1 MSVLNDPKLEVL
13 LDALHAQSK
22 AQEPATWDHF
32 SEAWRTKTPIDFGQG
47 DDKRFMADKLVALDR
62 DKAEFCYLTC
72 RALGARNIVEAGT
85 SYGVSTLYLAAAL
98 RDNANAGGEKGKV
111 IATEYE
117 PAKAKAA
124 RGTFEKS
131 GLADFIE
138 LREGD
143 LRETLKHIRTEIDF
157 MLVDIWIPMALP
169 ALSLTAPHMRKG
181 AVAACDNT
189 KQFRED
195 YRDYFRFLAEPRN
208 AFRTT
213 TLPFD
218 GGLEFSAKVA

>member
-1 MSVLNDPKLEVL
+1 MSVLNDPDFEAL

-22 AQEPATWDHF
+22 AQEPATWEHF
-32 SEAWRTKTPIDFGQG
+32 AEAWRTKKPVDLGQG
-47 DDKRFMADKLVALDR
+47 DGRRFMADKLVALER

-72 RALGARNIVEAGT
+72 RALDARNIVEAGT

-98 RDNANAGGEKGKV
+98 RDNAKAGNKKGRV

-124 RGTFEKS
+124 CANFEKS
-131 GLADFIE
+131 GLADFVE

-143 LRETLKHIRTEIDF
+143 LRETLKRIGTEIDF
-157 MLVDIWIPMALP
+157 LLVDIWIPMALP
-169 ALSLTAPHMRKG
+169 ALSLVAPHMRKG
-181 AVAACDNT
+181 AVAVCDNT
-189 KQFRED
+189 RQFREE
-195 YRDYFRFLAEPRN
+195 YRDYFAYMADPKN

-218 GGLEFSAKVA
+218 GGLEFSVKVA